1 MNYIISIVSQRRFER
16 LMAVHDKLAI
26 PISVSM
32 MGRGTAEQSM
42 LDLLGMKADKKRIV
56 MAVAN
61 SEKTERY
68 IQEIKEQVNIGVH
81 GHGVVITI
89 PIKSIGG
96 GKMVNSLS
104 EGEKP
109 VKEMPQVS
117 DRHELIVV
125 IANEGRTDDVMDA
138 ARSAGATGG
147 TVLHGKGSANE
158 ETARFLNISISSE
171 KEVILIVALKEKKA
185 DIMRAVLEKAGPA
198 TAAQAITFSVP
209 VATVAGFGL

>member
-1 MNYIISIVSQRRFER
+1 MNLIISIVSQRRFER
-16 LMAVHDKLAI
+16 LMSVHDKLAI

-117 DRHELIVV
+117 DRHELIIV

-185 DIMRAVLEKAGPA
+185 DIMRGILEKAGPGTEA
-198 TAAQAITFSVP
+198 SSIIFSVP
-209 VATVAGFGL
+209 VTSVAGFGL

>member
-16 LMAVHDKLAI
+16 LIAVHENLAI

-61 SEKTERY
+61 SEKTGRY

-96 GKMVNSLS
+96 GKMVNILS

-109 VKEMPQVS
+109 VKEMPPVS
-117 DRHELIVV
+117 GRHELIIV
-125 IANEGRTDDVMDA
+125 IANEGRTDDVMNA
-138 ARSAGATGG
+138 ARAAGATGG
-147 TVLHGKGSANE
+147 TVIHGKGSANE
-158 ETARFLNISISSE
+158 ETARFLNISLAGE

-185 DIMRAVLEKAGPA
+185 DIMRSVLEKAGPGTEA
-198 TAAQAITFSVP
+198 EAITFSVP
-209 VATVAGFGL
+209 VSTVAGFGL